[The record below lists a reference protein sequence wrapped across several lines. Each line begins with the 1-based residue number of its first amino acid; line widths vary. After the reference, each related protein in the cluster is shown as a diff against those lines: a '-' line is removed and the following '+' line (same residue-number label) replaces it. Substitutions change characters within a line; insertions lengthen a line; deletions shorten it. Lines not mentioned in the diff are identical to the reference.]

1 MNRATVSPS
10 EGDIARTKIEHKKTA
25 HEYDMSHP
33 SVLKYYGTML
43 PLIAARWE
51 LWLYFLVHTGLV
63 VLFRLAKHDKFGLKE
78 IALEP
83 DYEAPW
89 NIIKVPTALLTF
101 FLVFFNG
108 KCYERFCGYYNAHCG
123 IGGRLQ
129 QLSGQTLSSWP
140 NNPAERWEAMRYLI
154 ASACVVYFKVSDPPG
169 APRPIEDEEWLRLL
183 SDEGEWLRY
192 GRNICPP
199 LLTKDEVEVLK
210 SYKGNMQM
218 LLQTWGLRELRNGCR
233 TVLGG
238 VEGEI
243 IYVEMEREVFELR
256 SNCAF
261 ISNNLAM
268 PIPFPYFHALN
279 TLLMVIDGPACP
291 AAASPQSPP
300 PRCLRLRRAHAAAW
314 PRVSSCPAPRRPLVS
329 CLPCMHVVLACRP
342 LPERTPPERP
352 SAVPPRAR
360 AQINYSLYTYA
371 FLYYDSVLTPLM
383 LFLVIVVT
391 LGMREVSS
399 ALSNPFGEDEVD
411 FPIHKY
417 IMNIRG
423 LISGLVRDVV
433 LPPKAAAAATAPP
446 PPPPSSIKEP
456 PSSVAPQYAQP
467 YPSMPP
473 PSLLHSLPPSY
484 ELLLHQLAQQ
494 YAAQYAQQYTA
505 AAAPPPQPAAAQ
517 RPPPLPPIGLTART
531 APQRVYESS
540 ADGAPIQIELPAAHV
555 ELPYGG
561 RS

>member
-1 MNRATVSPS
+1 MRRVTVAPS
-10 EGDIARTKIEHKKTA
+10 EGDVARAKIEYTKTA
-25 HEYDMSHP
+25 HEYDMSKP
-33 SVLKYYGTML
+33 AILKYAGTML

-51 LWLYFLVHTGLV
+51 LWFYFLVHSGLV
-63 VLFRLAKHDKFGLKE
+63 ILFRLAKYDMFGLSE

-108 KCYERFCGYYNAHCG
+108 KCYDRFCGYYNAHCG

-129 QLSGQTLSSWP
+129 QLAGQTLSSWP
-140 NNPAERWEAMRYLI
+140 NHPAERWEAMRYLI

-169 APRPIEDEEWLRLL
+169 APRPIEDEEWARLL
-183 SDEGEWLRY
+183 SDEGSWLKY
-192 GRNICPP
+192 GRQICPP

-210 SYKGNMQM
+210 AYKGNIQM
-218 LLQTWGLRELRNGCR
+218 LLQTWGLRELRHGCR
-233 TVLGG
+233 TILGG
-238 VEGEI
+238 SEGEV
-243 IYVEMEREVFELR
+243 IYVEMEREVFGLR
-256 SNCAF
+256 GECAF

-279 TLLMVIDGPACP
+279 TLLM
-291 AAASPQSPP
+291 
-300 PRCLRLRRAHAAAW
+300 
-314 PRVSSCPAPRRPLVS
+314 
-329 CLPCMHVVLACRP
+329 
-342 LPERTPPERP
+342 
-352 SAVPPRAR
+352 
-360 AQINYSLYTYA
+360 INYSLYTYA

-417 IMNIRG
+417 IMSIRG

-433 LPPKAAAAATAPP
+433 LPPKSHLGPPDTAPPLPPSASTKQPPHEQPYPAAAAAMSMPP
-446 PPPPSSIKEP
+446 PP
-456 PSSVAPQYAQP
+456 
-467 YPSMPP
+467 M

-494 YAAQYAQQYTA
+494 YAQQYAQQQYG
-505 AAAPPPQPAAAQ
+505 APPPPQYAQQPVASAAAMRAPPQ
-517 RPPPLPPIGLTART
+517 LPPLGLAART
-531 APQRVYESS
+531 APQQGYASR
-540 ADGAPIQIELPAAHV
+540 ADGVPMPIQIELPAANV
-555 ELPYGG
+555 GLPYGG